1 MTQGLLFT
9 SGTGTTRTEY
19 EGPTIKT
26 RSPESMR
33 GSINVTLLRRMT
45 RLLFDCHGSQK
56 APFRALLVTWLS
68 KVRDA
73 EECID
78 ELLHLCASQGGPDGL
93 DTAVDVLAKTK
104 GLILE
109 YAWAYLQRDLRN
121 WRADSERAY
130 KPSDDYWYVL
140 LRAVGR
146 TQADPKERYRFIACC
161 ATAAS
166 RGMREAVVLA
176 LRDLGTPAAQGRI
189 RKFAA
194 EDADPY
200 VRQVAQ
206 EALED
211 LES

>member
-19 EGPTIKT
+19 EGPRLKT

-33 GSINVTLLRRMT
+33 GSINVVMLRRVV
-45 RLLFDCHGSQK
+45 RLLLGRHCPEKEQL
-56 APFRALLVTWLS
+56 RALIVAYLQ
-68 KVRDA
+68 KVRDS

-78 ELLHLCASQGGPDGL
+78 ELLHVCATEGGPDGL
-93 DTAVDVLAKTK
+93 DTAIDILAKTK
-104 GLILE
+104 GLVLE

-121 WRADSERAY
+121 WKADSERAY

-146 TQADPKERYRFIACC
+146 TQADPKERYRFITCC
-161 ATAAS
+161 ANATS

-176 LRDLGTPAAQGRI
+176 LCDLGTPAAKDRI
-189 RKFAA
+189 RKFATD
-194 EDADPY
+194 DADQY
-200 VRQVAQ
+200 VRQAAH